1 MDNVI
6 INYSIIYIRMN
17 SNTNSLELT
26 PNEYQL
32 YARHLILPEIQIAGQ
47 QRLKKAKIIFIG
59 AGGLASASLL
69 YLVASGVGNIG
80 IVDNDTIEMSNLQR
94 QILFNSEQIGNL
106 KSICAKK
113 NLSLLNPYCKINIY
127 SKQLNLSNTYR
138 LIQQYDMVIDGTDNF
153 ETRYIISH
161 TCKVL
166 HKVHIYGAI
175 FEFQG
180 QASVFNYRGG
190 PTYADVYP
198 LISTR
203 SVTQCNQGG
212 VLGVTP
218 GMIGMIQATEAIK
231 IITGIGE
238 VLSGTLLIYDSLTMM
253 FKKIQVKTNN
263 QYNLNHLCK
272 KTKNHVNADQINR
285 RKLSITLLLILLE
298 KYSYTIYVIDIR
310 NKIEYDILHLK
321 GAINL
326 PLNKLKRN
334 KNLNLLKNVSRYKYI
349 IIFCFSKI
357 RSRVASDLLFIND
370 IKHWEVYDN

>member
-1 MDNVI
+1 
-6 INYSIIYIRMN
+6 MN
-17 SNTNSLELT
+17 SNPNSLELT

-32 YARHLILPEIQIAGQ
+32 YARHLILPKIQIAGQ
-47 QRLKKAKIIFIG
+47 QRLKTARILFIG

-80 IVDNDTIEMSNLQR
+80 IVDNDILEISNLQR
-94 QILFNSEQIGNL
+94 QIIFNSEQIGSPKN
-106 KSICAKK
+106 ICAKES
-113 NLSLLNPYCKINIY
+113 LSLLNPYCKINIY
-127 SKQLNLSNTYR
+127 NTRLNLSNTYQ
-138 LIQQYDMVIDGTDNF
+138 LIQPYDMVIDSTDNF
-153 ETRYIISH
+153 ETRYIINH

-190 PTYADVYP
+190 PTYSDVYP

-203 SVTQCNQGG
+203 STTQCNQGG

-218 GMIGMIQATEAIK
+218 GMIGIIQATEAIK

-238 VLSGTLLIYDSLTMM
+238 ILSGTLLLYDSLTMI

-263 QYNLNHLCK
+263 QYNINQFHSRIK
-272 KTKNHVNADQINR
+272 SFVYADQINR
-285 RKLSITLLLILLE
+285 RKLSVTLLLILIK

-310 NKIEYDILHLK
+310 TKIEYDILHLK

-326 PLNKLKRN
+326 PLNKLKQNR
-334 KNLNLLKNVSRYKYI
+334 NLNLLKSISQYKYI
-349 IIFCFSKI
+349 TIFCFSKT
-357 RSRVASDLLFIND
+357 RSKAASDLLLINK
-370 IKHWEVYDN
+370 IKHWAVYDD